1 MNKIIFNGEKEK
13 ALMKDVFASVL
24 AELFEMDP
32 DVVYLDADLMNS
44 MGTTGLRKKNPDRAI
59 DCGVQEANMVGVAA
73 GMSAAGKKPYVHT
86 FGPFASRR
94 CFDQMFMSVAYAK
107 NSVRIIGSDPGVT
120 AAFNGG
126 THMPFED
133 VAMYR
138 AVPEAAVIDIVD
150 SVQFRDILISTKDRP
165 GVTYIR
171 TPRKNCIAVY
181 EPGSKFEIG
190 KAQELRDGTDVTII
204 AAGIMVAEALK
215 AANILKEEGISAQ
228 VVDSVSIKPLDEETV
243 IACAKKTG
251 AVVTAENANVIG
263 GLGGAVAECL
273 AKNCPTIMRFV
284 GVEDRFGQ
292 VGAEN
297 FLREEYELTPEKIV
311 KMARE
316 AVEKKNKIKSLE
328 FTY

>member
-1 MNKIIFNGEKEK
+1 MNKIIYNGEKEK
-13 ALMKDVFASVL
+13 VAMKDIFASTL

-32 DVVYLDADLMNS
+32 EVVYLDADLMNS
-44 MGTTGLRKKNPDRAI
+44 MGTTGLRKKNPERAI

-73 GMSAAGKKPYVHT
+73 GMSAIGKKPYVHT

-94 CFDQMFMSVAYAK
+94 CYDQMFMSVGYAK
-107 NSVRIIGSDPGVT
+107 NNVRIIGSDPGVT

-138 AVPEAAVIDIVD
+138 AVPGAAIIDVVD
-150 SVQFRDILISTKDRP
+150 SVQLRDVLISTKDRQ

-171 TPRKNCIAVY
+171 TPRKNCVAVY
-181 EPGSKFEIG
+181 DAASTFEIG
-190 KAQELRDGTDVTII
+190 KAQLLRDGTDVTII

-215 AANILKEEGISAQ
+215 AAAALQDEGISAQ
-228 VVDSVSIKPLDEETV
+228 VIDIVSIKPLDEETV
-243 IACAKKTG
+243 IASAKKTG
-251 AVVTAENANVIG
+251 AVVTAENSNVIG

-273 AKNCPTIMRFV
+273 SKYAPTKMRCV

-292 VGAEN
+292 VGSEN

-311 KMARE
+311 KMVHE
-316 AVEKKNKIKSLE
+316 VLKM
-328 FTY
+328 